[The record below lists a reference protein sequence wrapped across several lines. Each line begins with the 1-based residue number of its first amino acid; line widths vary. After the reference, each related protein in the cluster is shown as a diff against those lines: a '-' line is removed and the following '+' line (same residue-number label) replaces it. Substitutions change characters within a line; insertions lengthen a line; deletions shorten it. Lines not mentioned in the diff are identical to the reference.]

1 MNIDA
6 LTKIVG
12 LIGYPIDYTL
22 SPVMHNAAFKELNL
36 NFVYLP
42 FRVKLEDLNLAI
54 KGLSALTIAGVNV
67 TIPHKEEVIKY
78 LHELSQE
85 ARMIRAVN
93 TICVVEGRLIGDNT
107 DGKGFVTSLIE
118 EMNVYPYDKKIFI
131 LGAGGAARAIGM
143 SLANLGVKRITFT
156 DKDMVKATRLLS
168 DIKHYFQTLWVDMVR
183 LDDEE
188 FEEYIR
194 DCDILINATP
204 CGMQENDPLLI
215 NPNWLYS
222 HQVVYDII
230 YTPTQTT
237 LLKIAKEKGCKT
249 QNGVSMLVH
258 QGALSFEL
266 WTGKKAPIEV
276 MRKAIINSVS

>member
-22 SPVMHNAAFKELNL
+22 SPLMHNAAFKELNL

-42 FRVKLEDLNLAI
+42 LRVKLEDLNLAI
-54 KGLSALTIAGVNV
+54 KGLLALNIVGANV

-78 LHELSQE
+78 LHDFSQE
-85 ARMIRAVN
+85 AGMIGAVN
-93 TICVVEGRLIGDNT
+93 TICVHEGRLIGDNT

-118 EMNVYPYDKKIFI
+118 EMNIDPYDKKIFI
-131 LGAGGAARAIGM
+131 LGAGGAARAISI

-156 DKDMVKATRLLS
+156 DKDMVKATRLSS
-168 DIKHYFQTLWVDMVR
+168 DIKRHFPSLWADIVR

-204 CGMQENDPLLI
+204 CGMHENDPLLI

-222 HQVVYDII
+222 NQVVYDII
-230 YTPTQTT
+230 YTPPQTT
-237 LLKIAKEKGCKT
+237 LLKIAKQKGCKI
-249 QNGVSMLVH
+249 QNGISMLVH

-276 MRKAIINSVS
+276 MRNAILTKS